1 MNREE
6 VIKGLE
12 FTISMFLLDP
22 STGKI
27 LKEPRNKSEK
37 ITIDACKCAIQ
48 LLKQESTLN
57 KVREEIGQITDTMG
71 VSYNQYLSKIDVLDI
86 IDKYIKE
93 SEVQNKNDEEHLVKT
108 NAEKFLEDFGM
119 KCLPFYSCIDT
130 NAKCEECDY
139 WDGIEC
145 DVDDKF
151 WSADYKEPKKK

>member
-93 SEVQNKNDEEHLVKT
+93 SEESK
-108 NAEKFLEDFGM
+108 
-119 KCLPFYSCIDT
+119 
-130 NAKCEECDY
+130 
-139 WDGIEC
+139 
-145 DVDDKF
+145 
-151 WSADYKEPKKK
+151 